1 MNDKSTPSPS
11 EIRQGSQES
20 RQDRKQDD
28 VAKQRPGQRD
38 QQVRD
43 AHSRSPQRKDG
54 GQEPA

>member
-1 MNDKSTPSPS
+1 MSRHEKDTPDP
-11 EIRQGSQES
+11 RQGVQES

-43 AHSRSPQRKDG
+43 AHSRSPRRKDG